1 MYTPYSDA
9 EDELNITQFNY
20 NKTRRR
26 LQTHTGMYKS
36 KSVSPSQLCSF
47 FFPPIF
53 INFRCG
59 ILTVNFNTVTMCL
72 PLVEACKNIGHGFI
86 PLHEKSVK
94 YLTGYKMIAVE
105 YCIRPRHFILIQDFS
120 IN

>member
-1 MYTPYSDA
+1 
-9 EDELNITQFNY
+9 
-20 NKTRRR
+20 
-26 LQTHTGMYKS
+26 
-36 KSVSPSQLCSF
+36 
-47 FFPPIF
+47 
-53 INFRCG
+53 
-59 ILTVNFNTVTMCL
+59 MCL

-120 IN
+120 INWKSVQGVSFMLEKSVLLLAMT